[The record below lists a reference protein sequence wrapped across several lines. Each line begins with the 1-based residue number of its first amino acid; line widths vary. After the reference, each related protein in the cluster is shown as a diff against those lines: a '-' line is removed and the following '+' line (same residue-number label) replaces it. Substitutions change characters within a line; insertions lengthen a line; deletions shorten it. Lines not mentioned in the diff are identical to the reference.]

1 MLSQSEHR
9 LEKNFHT
16 QSIAEWHEFY
26 REQRAEIMFLLRAQQ
41 ADLLTGQG
49 ESILLEQPTG
59 SRESDD
65 FMG

>member
-1 MLSQSEHR
+1 MC
-9 LEKNFHT
+9 
-16 QSIAEWHEFY
+16 
-26 REQRAEIMFLLRAQQ
+26 LLRAQQ